1 MNYYE
6 HHIGDYDEATAHLT
20 ACEDGIYSRL
30 IRKYYSTEKA
40 LPNDIPALQRLV
52 RARSRDEKA
61 AVKTILEEFFDLR
74 EDGWHQKRCDED
86 LARYLDKKRKAQAS
100 ANARWTN
107 RESQSERN
115 ADASNSDMRTQCG
128 RNAGAY
134 ADASQTHDERNAHQ
148 APDTSS
154 HTPDLKTE
162 GTKHAPVEPASGRA
176 KPTDLTTAMRKHSVA
191 AQPGD
196 PRIIAAADA
205 GVTVEAVEAACAEA
219 KDAKPGE
226 RISAGYV
233 IAIAERWTREAAT
246 PKPSARASPQPR
258 SYHDDRADTLAK
270 LTGRKA
276 AHEPESAEAIDVDA
290 TEYPRKLG

>member
-1 MNYYE
+1 MEALMNYYE

-107 RESQSERN
+107 REPQSERN
-115 ADASNSDMRTQCG
+115 ANASNSGVRTDSE
-128 RNAGAY
+128 RNANAY
-134 ADASQTHDERNAHQ
+134 ANASQTHDERNAHQ

-154 HTPDLKTE
+154 HTPNTKDKTE
-162 GTKHAPVEPASGRA
+162 GTNERSGPPIARARPAEISA
-176 KPTDLTTAMRKHSVA
+176 AMRRNGIE
-191 AQPGD
+191 AQPAD
-196 PRIIAAADA
+196 PRIIAASEA
-205 GVTVEAVEAACAEA
+205 GFAVETIEAACAEA
-219 KDAKPGE
+219 KASKPNE
-226 RISAGYV
+226 RISPLYV
-233 IAIAERWTREAAT
+233 LRIVERWTAEAASPRPVRST
-246 PKPSARASPQPR
+246 SQDRVRAQNEARMQAFVNGGAP
-258 SYHDDRADTLAK
+258 ADPMT
-270 LTGRKA
+270 
-276 AHEPESAEAIDVDA
+276 IDM
-290 TEYPRKLG
+290 EQ